1 MRVLLITI
9 VSLFLFVF
17 PAQAETLSDRLAS
30 YPNWQ
35 SKPTLNTN
43 FEEVAYPK
51 WMAGTWI
58 CKSTLI
64 DMVAPLAPKVTTPGF
79 EGNRKYL
86 NEPVS
91 FEVRFGATK
100 TKPMA
105 RWGFPTDM
113 TFSRSAQDK
122 AKDKI
127 VVDRAFN
134 GLSIASAYLGEGA
147 VRSVVINPN
156 LPNEQLTTLKDGLE
170 LLSITTGH
178 QSEMPESDRFL
189 TSEFFQQVF
198 RGTETPFLNQVET
211 TTEYK
216 YLSANDSSAGDSKL
230 AVTDLKPALKQ
241 TTSKRNEIPTI
252 VADQYTAI
260 YLSPQDPHYFEAIGV
275 PVALYRYRLE
285 LTPVKAQI

>member
-17 PAQAETLSDRLAS
+17 PVQAETLSDRLAS

-35 SKPTLNTN
+35 SKPKLDPN

-58 CKSTLI
+58 CKSTLV

-105 RWGFPTDM
+105 RWGFPTGIN
-113 TFSRSAQDK
+113 FSRSAQDK
-122 AKDKI
+122 V

-134 GLSIASAYLGEGA
+134 GLSIASAYLGDGA

-178 QSEMPESDRFL
+178 QSEMPEADRFL
-189 TSEFFQQVF
+189 TSEFFQQIF

-216 YLSANDSSAGDSKL
+216 YSPNKDTSSVNSKPVETEL
-230 AVTDLKPALKQ
+230 ISP
-241 TTSKRNEIPTI
+241 TSERNEIPTI

-260 YLSPQDPHYFEAIGV
+260 YLSPQDPNYFEAIET

-285 LTPVKAQI
+285 LTPVKA

>member
-17 PAQAETLSDRLAS
+17 PVQAETLADRLAS
-30 YPNWQ
+30 YPDWH
-35 SKPTLNTN
+35 SKPSLNPN
-43 FEEVAYPK
+43 FEEVAYPT
-51 WMAGTWI
+51 WMAGNWI

-64 DMVAPLAPKVTTPGF
+64 DMVAPLAPTVTTPGF

-105 RWGFPTDM
+105 RWGFPTGIN
-113 TFSRSAQDK
+113 FSRSAQ
-122 AKDKI
+122 DKI

-134 GLSIASAYLGEGA
+134 GLSIATAYLGEGA

-156 LPNEQLTTLKDGLE
+156 LPNEQLTTLKDGLQ
-170 LLSITTGH
+170 LLSVTTGH
-178 QSEMPESDRFL
+178 QSETPESNLFL
-189 TSEFFQQVF
+189 TSEFFQQIF
-198 RGTETPFLNQVET
+198 RGTESPFLNQVET
-211 TTEYK
+211 TTK
-216 YLSANDSSAGDSKL
+216 YQYFPTQNAASQNTSLSDNSE
-230 AVTDLKPALKQ
+230 
-241 TTSKRNEIPTI
+241 RNEISTI

-260 YLSPQDPHYFEAIGV
+260 YLSPQDPNFFQAGTA

-285 LTPVKAQI
+285 LRPVKA

>member
-1 MRVLLITI
+1 MHVLLTTI

-17 PAQAETLSDRLAS
+17 PVQAETLSDRLAS

-35 SKPTLNTN
+35 SKPALNPN
-43 FEEVAYPK
+43 FEEVAYPA
-51 WMAGTWI
+51 WMAGSWI
-58 CKSTLI
+58 CESTLI
-64 DMVAPLAPKVTTPGF
+64 DMVAPLAPKITTPGF
-79 EGNRKYL
+79 EGNHKYL

-105 RWGFPTDM
+105 RWGFPTGM
-113 TFSRSAQDK
+113 NFSRSAQE
-122 AKDKI
+122 KI

-134 GLSIASAYLGEGA
+134 GLSIASAYLGDGA

-156 LPNEQLTTLKDGLE
+156 LPNEQLTTLKDGRE

-178 QSEMPESDRFL
+178 QSETPEADRFL
-189 TSEFFQQVF
+189 TSEFFQQIF

-216 YLSANDSSAGDSKL
+216 YLAANNSSNVDSKL
-230 AVTDLKPALKQ
+230 ATTDLVAAN
-241 TTSKRNEIPTI
+241 SKRNETHPI

-260 YLSPQDPHYFEAIGV
+260 YLSPQDPNYFEAIGV

-285 LTPVKAQI
+285 LTPVKARI

>member
-17 PAQAETLSDRLAS
+17 PAQAETLADRLAS
-30 YPNWQ
+30 YPDWH
-35 SKPTLNTN
+35 SKPALNPN
-43 FEEVAYPK
+43 FEEVAYPA
-51 WMAGTWI
+51 WMEGNWI
-58 CKSTLI
+58 CTSTLV
-64 DMVAPLAPKVTTPGF
+64 DMVAPLAPTVTTPGF

-105 RWGFPTDM
+105 RWGFPTGIN
-113 TFSRSAQDK
+113 FSRSAQ
-122 AKDKI
+122 DKI

-134 GLSIASAYLGEGA
+134 GLSIATAYLGEGA

-156 LPNEQLTTLKDGLE
+156 LPNEQLTTLKDGLQ
-170 LLSITTGH
+170 LLSVTTGH
-178 QSEMPESDRFL
+178 QSETPESNLFL
-189 TSEFFQQVF
+189 TSEFFQQIF
-198 RGTETPFLNQVET
+198 RGTESPFLNQVET
-211 TTEYK
+211 TTK
-216 YLSANDSSAGDSKL
+216 YQYLPTQNTSSQNTSLSDNSE
-230 AVTDLKPALKQ
+230 
-241 TTSKRNEIPTI
+241 RNEISTI

-260 YLSPQDPHYFEAIGV
+260 YLSPQDPNYFEAIEV

-285 LTPVKAQI
+285 LKPVKA

>member
-17 PAQAETLSDRLAS
+17 PAQAETLVDRLAA
-30 YPNWQ
+30 YPHWQ
-35 SKPTLNTN
+35 SKPTLNPN
-43 FEEVAYPK
+43 FEEVAYPA
-51 WMAGTWI
+51 WMAGTWV
-58 CKSTLI
+58 CESTLV

-91 FEVRFGATK
+91 FEVRFGPTK
-100 TKPMA
+100 TKPMV
-105 RWGFPTDM
+105 RWGFPTGIN
-113 TFSRSAQDK
+113 FSRSAQD
-122 AKDKI
+122 AKNQKI

-178 QSEMPESDRFL
+178 QSEMPETDRFL
-189 TSEFFQQVF
+189 TSEFFQQIF

-216 YLSANDSSAGDSKL
+216 YSSVKDSLNLDSKPD
-230 AVTDLKPALKQ
+230 VTDLIS
-241 TTSKRNEIPTI
+241 TSSERNEIPKI

-260 YLSPQDPHYFEAIGV
+260 YLSPQDPNYFEAIGV

-285 LTPVKAQI
+285 LTPAKA